1 MSLEVMLDL
10 ETLSVESNAAI
21 VSIGAV
27 KFDPYGT
34 IGELG
39 DKSDPEYKH
48 FHQTVDFHSLTEAG
62 FHVEGST
69 LRWWFEQGDEPRLAL
84 LQDQVDIGTALSRF
98 YTWFGEVSLPT
109 WGNGAGFDNVILR
122 NAFQK
127 LGGHCPFKYSHDRCF
142 RTMKALHSDVSYLA
156 PLVAHNA
163 LQDAEAQ
170 ALHLQKLYNFLN
182 RA

>member
-1 MSLEVMLDL
+1 MAIEVMVDL

-21 VSIGAV
+21 ISIGAV
-27 KFDPYGT
+27 KFDMFGSIGT
-34 IGELG
+34 LG
-39 DKSDPEYKH
+39 DPADPEYKH
-48 FHQTVDFHSLTEAG
+48 FYQTIEMHSLTDAG

-69 LRWWFEQGDEPRLAL
+69 VAWWMEQSDEARKAL
-84 LQDQVDIGTALSRF
+84 LTDPVDVGTALSRF
-98 YTWFGEVSLPT
+98 YAWFGEVSLPT

-127 LGGHCPFKYSHDRCF
+127 LGGHCPFKFSHDRCF
-142 RTMKALHSDVSYLA
+142 RTMKSLRPILPYVG

-170 ALHLQKLYNFLN
+170 AMHLQKLSSFIY